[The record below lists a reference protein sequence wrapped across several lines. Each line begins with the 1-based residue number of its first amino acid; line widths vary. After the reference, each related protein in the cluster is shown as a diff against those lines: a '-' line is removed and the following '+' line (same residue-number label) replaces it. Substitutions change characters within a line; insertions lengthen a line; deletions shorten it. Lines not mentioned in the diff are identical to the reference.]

1 MTSLILALVALLALA
16 GLVFL
21 VWRLAS
27 RRHALPCPP
36 WLGWMVEM
44 DNPFTRVN
52 RAAEIIALLDV
63 REGMKV
69 LDAGCGPGR
78 LAIPLAKAVGAEG
91 SVTALDLQAAML
103 ARLRVKAEDAGL
115 AERIDLLHAG
125 LGEGRL
131 PKQAFDRA
139 LLVTVLGE
147 IPDREK
153 ALAELFGA
161 LRPGGLLS
169 VTEIVF
175 DPHFQTRG
183 SLRRLARAAG
193 FREKAA
199 FGNAIAYTLHL
210 ERPVEG

>member
-1 MTSLILALVALLALA
+1 MTSLVLALIALLALA
-16 GLVFL
+16 CLVFL

-63 REGMKV
+63 RAGMKV

-78 LAIPLAKAVGAEG
+78 LAIPLAQAVGAEG
-91 SVTALDLQAAML
+91 MVTALDLQAAML
-103 ARLRVKAEDAGL
+103 ARLQVKAEAAGL
-115 AERIDLLHAG
+115 AERIDLLQAG

-131 PKQAFDRA
+131 PKDTFDRA

-175 DPHFQTRG
+175 DPHFQTRR
-183 SLRRLARAAG
+183 SLRRLAQAAG

-210 ERPVEG
+210 ERPAEG